1 MPTPNSIKYS
11 TTVQPFSIKKG
22 NVVIAVENGFQ
33 YGPTDNG
40 VVIPAI
46 DVTATRTFWWNGI
59 TPPSAGYSIYNVFNG
74 NSAVGG
80 QPQIVCST
88 TSEDLIYQA
97 KRFGGTNI
105 VTSGDVLSYFASGTT
120 DVVCVNK
127 NYPSII
133 TSGLTLLLDAGFTP
147 SYPTVRN
154 TWYDLSG
161 NGYHGTLVNGVSFS
175 TVSGGTMVFDGTNQY
190 ISFST
195 YTQPAQ
201 TSATSFTWNVWLF
214 SNTATSSP
222 ILGNRFGG
230 ASWTKYTGFGFE
242 YNSVQNVL
250 TGGTTNGVWRNMSIH
265 KNNTSFS
272 LYRDGSLISTG
283 TNTGS
288 TSSLPFYIGGD
299 PGGEFSN
306 GFVSIVQIYN
316 RSLSSTEVL
325 QNYNAQRS
333 RFNI

>member
-1 MPTPNSIKYS
+1 MATL
-11 TTVQPFSIKKG
+11 
-22 NVVIAVENGFQ
+22 
-33 YGPTDNG
+33 
-40 VVIPAI
+40 
-46 DVTATRTFWWNGI
+46 TATGLQFSLTDVINSKYWMY
-59 TPPSAGYSIYNVFNG
+59 PAGVKKLFFQAAAPTG
-74 NSAVGG
+74 WTKD
-80 QPQIVCST
+80 T
-88 TSEDLIYQA
+88 TENNKML
-97 KRFGGTNI
+97 R
-105 VTSGDVLSYFASGTT
+105 VVSGT
-120 DVVCVNK
+120 
-127 NYPSII
+127 
-133 TSGLTLLLDAGFTP
+133 GG
-147 SYPTVRN
+147 
-154 TWYDLSG
+154 
-161 NGYHGTLVNGVSFS
+161 
-175 TVSGGTMVFDGTNQY
+175 VSGGTIAFDGTNQY
-190 ISFST
+190 TSFST

-201 TSATSFTWNVWLF
+201 TSATSFTWNVWIF
-214 SNTATSSP
+214 SNTTTSSP

-299 PGGEFSN
+299 PGGEFFN